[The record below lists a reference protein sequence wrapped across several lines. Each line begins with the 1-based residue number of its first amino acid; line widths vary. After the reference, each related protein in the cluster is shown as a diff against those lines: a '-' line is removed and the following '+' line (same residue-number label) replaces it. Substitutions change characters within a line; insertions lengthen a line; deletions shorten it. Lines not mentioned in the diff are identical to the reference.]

1 MLFLQGTDDDL
12 DAVLAGFK
20 LADAAVSAVRVEE
33 DCPPP
38 SARVCGSFTPLPL
51 RVRCCFCLKSPV
63 HCNADD
69 PGHATSESCPLC
81 LAVQDKGSLGVCYAF
96 AL

>member
-1 MLFLQGTDDDL
+1 MQGTDDDI
-12 DAVLAGFK
+12 DAVLASFK

-51 RVRCCFCLKSPV
+51 RVRRSICPQ
-63 HCNADD
+63 D
-69 PGHATSESCPLC
+69 PQFA
-81 LAVQDKGSLGVCYAF
+81 AF
-96 AL
+96 ARFVQRC